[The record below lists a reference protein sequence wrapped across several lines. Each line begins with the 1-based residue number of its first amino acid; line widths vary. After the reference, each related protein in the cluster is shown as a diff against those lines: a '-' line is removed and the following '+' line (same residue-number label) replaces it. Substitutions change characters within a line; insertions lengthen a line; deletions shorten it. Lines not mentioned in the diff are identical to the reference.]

1 MAVFRVEK
9 NKGYTVMSNHH
20 LRNPLLSL
28 KSKGLLSQMLSLPD
42 DWDYTLKGLS
52 KINRES
58 IDAIRTAIWELEQ
71 AGYIVRH
78 QTRDAKGRLAA
89 IEYTI
94 YEQPKLDE
102 PVSDKPLLENPTSD
116 NPTTENPTL
125 ENPTQLNKEILNTKS
140 LNTDVNNLIY
150 SYPEEQKKRLDEKDV
165 SVYEQLIKENIEYDT
180 LVLDDHISIEKL
192 DEIVEIMLDT
202 ICSTNDTITIAGNK
216 YPAEIV
222 KSRFLKLNSSHILYV
237 FECMDQNT
245 SKVHN
250 IKKYLMAVLYNAPA
264 TIDSYYSAL
273 VNHDLYREAT

>member
-94 YEQPKLDE
+94 YEQPKLDK

-125 ENPTQLNKEILNTKS
+125 ENPTQLNKEILNTKL

-150 SYPEEQKKRLDEKDV
+150 SYPAEQKKRLDEKDV

-264 TIDSYYSAL
+264 TIDNYYSAL